1 MWSVTIQCCGC
12 YSKVDLSVH
21 CLILHLI
28 QSRQRFHVVS
38 GIGESSFFTRACS
51 WPCKH
56 SGYHKTNSVPNLMVH
71 FSSCTM
77 SFWRVH
83 AYLLLLGFL
92 RHWASLAQ
100 LQLILRP
107 WAVKFLHYKTIKQ
120 WDICQKRLH
129 YTFIVVKGIM
139 ANYCTSVEFSDNK
152 LRPQETKSLPTLSDV
167 HVLQTS
173 QTQNI
178 RIFCNP
184 FHSAVPEPSHTS
196 LTFFSHNTC

>member
-38 GIGESSFFTRACS
+38 GIGESGFFTRACS

-107 WAVKFLHYKTIKQ
+107 WAVKVFTLQNYKTVRHLSK
-120 WDICQKRLH
+120 KTALH
-129 YTFIVVKGIM
+129 LHCSEGDYG
-139 ANYCTSVEFSDNK
+139 K
-152 LRPQETKSLPTLSDV
+152 LLYQCWIFRQQTKASR
-167 HVLQTS
+167 
-173 QTQNI
+173 N
-178 RIFCNP
+178 
-184 FHSAVPEPSHTS
+184 
-196 LTFFSHNTC
+196 